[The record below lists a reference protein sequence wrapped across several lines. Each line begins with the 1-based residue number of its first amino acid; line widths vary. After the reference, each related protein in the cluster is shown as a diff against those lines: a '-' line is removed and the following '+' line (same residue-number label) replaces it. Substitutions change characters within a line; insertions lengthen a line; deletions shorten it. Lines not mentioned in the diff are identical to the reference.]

1 MGFNFSFL
9 RKALMDKRVTAQCL
23 TLTYIKREGGLPKQ
37 PQSSVSQQVICSEI
51 TATTLDYA
59 VPSTPTPL
67 QVLRKYL

>member
-1 MGFNFSFL
+1 
-9 RKALMDKRVTAQCL
+9 MDKRVTAQCL

-59 VPSTPTPL
+59 IPSTPTPL